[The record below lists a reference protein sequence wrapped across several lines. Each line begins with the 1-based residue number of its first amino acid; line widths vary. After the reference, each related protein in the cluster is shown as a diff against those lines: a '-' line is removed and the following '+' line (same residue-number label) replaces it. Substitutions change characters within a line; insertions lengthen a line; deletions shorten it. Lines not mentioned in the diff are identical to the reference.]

1 MSSDGLSHL
10 CRLVDVSLRH
20 HKEVV
25 ELVELSRE
33 KERTLLI
40 SLSKLFRQI
49 QGWITAEQPDKNGE
63 CCTSVCENHQCLTY
77 IVDTLFSFLTVES
90 KYVHHLVGKI
100 LVVVAKLI
108 AGALCNMQTNWKSF
122 VDLICICLEVAI
134 SNAFLH
140 STANQ
145 IEHLKY
151 GPPSPAALHMGLK
164 NSNWRTVATVL
175 LILRAIIK
183 ALEVEENDNENDV
196 ESLEILLSSVSM
208 CFAKMPWDTLDASLT
223 HGIIIDQVISSNS
236 SLKNATV
243 TESTILL
250 LGSLVQLFCSLVKT
264 VHENEGLP
272 TLKDKP
278 SLIQKIET
286 ILPQLSVWCLAKEWI
301 QHDMHILPYFQH
313 KILML
318 MSRLGSQ
325 LWTCCSTVQLWL
337 QLLQKFY
344 GDILTKPI
352 SLTEKGQDNCLEDSP
367 FLWSSSNQ
375 ENNHLSSCH
384 LQRQSI
390 FLFLRLSM
398 CLIVRQ
404 ESKDVICT
412 CGTVELVSK
421 SDSET
426 VERCNATRKCLLD
439 FCEWIQFRFPYN
451 RISDNEIYSKKC
463 MDFSSSFIKLY
474 IHEDDLL
481 FEVLLH
487 MFNVATYADEQTV
500 KAEGA
505 SLGADEDALFYI
517 SELFNPILMFH
528 AFVAELKYDHQ
539 LLLDYLISKD
549 SGTRCAEYLLKS
561 LRKVCDSWKMFAE
574 LDLGLESD
582 GKQFLKKQKI
592 SLESIHGRTPTA
604 SQSRFAVSNKVQSKD
619 DYLQSKI
626 SGAKSLYFAKA
637 KTCMLSLKNAL
648 EKLHKRSLFPYNP
661 EVLLRRTLRLIKLTL
676 FVTFSLES
684 KSVILNL
691 PKV

>member
-1 MSSDGLSHL
+1 MKS
-10 CRLVDVSLRH
+10 
-20 HKEVV
+20 
-25 ELVELSRE
+25 
-33 KERTLLI
+33 I
-40 SLSKLFRQI
+40 
-49 QGWITAEQPDKNGE
+49 NG
-63 CCTSVCENHQCLTY
+63 
-77 IVDTLFSFLTVES
+77 S
-90 KYVHHLVGKI
+90 KYSLK
-100 LVVVAKLI
+100 VVTSSKGCGLTPDPPRSMAVAWCP
-108 AGALCNMQTNWKSF
+108 AALRRLTSLYQHQAPWHEPWTRTNWKSF

-175 LILRAIIK
+175 LILRATIK
-183 ALEVEENDNENDV
+183 ALEVEENDNENENENDV

-243 TESTILL
+243 TESTIIL

-313 KILML
+313 KILVSLLLDADVKAWFSAVDVLQHCTAMVATA
-318 MSRLGSQ
+318 SKV
-325 LWTCCSTVQLWL
+325 LWRHFDKTYITNGKKVWTTASKTLH
-337 QLLQKFY
+337 FY
-344 GDILTKPI
+344 G
-352 SLTEKGQDNCLEDSP
+352 
-367 FLWSSSNQ
+367 

-404 ESKDVICT
+404 ESKDVICA

-426 VERCNATRKCLLD
+426 VEKCNATRKCLLD
-439 FCEWIQFRFPYN
+439 FCEWLQFRFQYN

-549 SGTRCAEYLLKS
+549 SGTRCAEYLLKC

-661 EVLLRRTLRLIKLTL
+661 EVLLRRLKKFEELCG
-676 FVTFSLES
+676 
-684 KSVILNL
+684 
-691 PKV
+691 